1 MVKRNEKKVVVA
13 LSIAL
18 LLAFSLVA
26 SIIPG
31 INSKAAGHQ
40 YDEVSLTFT
49 APTSGTVYNSNTDCR
64 INSGVSVETTGVSH
78 SVTVIGDKDYPM
90 SGFSSYPTKLQDNTE
105 YGAVI
110 VVQCDQPSFFGN
122 EVNINIQG
130 ATNVAKQIINAFTPG
145 DPGTQEAAAIGIDVT
160 KPALLIM
167 ATFEPTPS
175 TDPVDPVDP
184 VTPVDPVNSD
194 SSSTSASTDTN
205 TVPATNSVTTSAD
218 TTSNT
223 TKATAPKTEDALPI
237 VLVLSIIGAG
247 ALTSVITIVS
257 RKRQ

>member
-90 SGFSSYPTKLQDNTE
+90 SGFSSYPATLQNNTE

-122 EVNINIQG
+122 EVNIKIQG
-130 ATNVAKQIINAFTPG
+130 ATNVSKQIINAFTPG
-145 DPGTQEAAAIGIDVT
+145 DPGTQEAAAIGIDVN

-167 ATFEPTPS
+167 AKFEPTPS

-184 VTPVDPVNSD
+184 VNSD
-194 SSSTSASTDTN
+194 SSSTSASADTN

-223 TKATAPKTEDALPI
+223 TKATAPKTEDAIPI

>member
-26 SIIPG
+26 SLIPG

-49 APTSGTVYNSNTDCR
+49 APTSGTVYNSNTDCK
-64 INSGVSVETTGVSH
+64 IKSGVSVETTGVSH
-78 SVTVIGDKDYPM
+78 SVTVIGNKDYPM

-130 ATNVAKQIINAFTPG
+130 ATYVSKQIINEFTPG

-167 ATFEPTPS
+167 AKFEPTPS

-184 VTPVDPVNSD
+184 VNPDTPATPVTP
-194 SSSTSASTDTN
+194 ASTDTN
-205 TVPATNSVTTSAD
+205 TVPATNSATPSAD
-218 TTSNT
+218 TSSNT

-237 VLVLSIIGAG
+237 VLIISIIGAG